1 MQKLPRFAQS
11 MPIGIVLR
19 RSPGVTRWADV
30 VWRATGILPGAD
42 EADWKLLRQE
52 GESAEYHAATLP
64 LTLYRS
70 DTEAY
75 VHGLAAKVPC
85 LFVVCRETG
94 VKDRPLEVVLVT
106 ASPYEA
112 QDYCDGGEELV
123 EKIAMTPGILNWVR
137 AYVAEHH
144 EEEAFVKR
152 RRDKQRMPHQDGVGD
167 PRISQATDVYRA
179 PRRSDTE
186 PVQ

>member
-1 MQKLPRFAQS
+1 

-85 LFVVCRETG
+85 LFVVCRET
-94 VKDRPLEVVLVT
+94 
-106 ASPYEA
+106 
-112 QDYCDGGEELV
+112 
-123 EKIAMTPGILNWVR
+123 
-137 AYVAEHH
+137 
-144 EEEAFVKR
+144 
-152 RRDKQRMPHQDGVGD
+152 
-167 PRISQATDVYRA
+167 
-179 PRRSDTE
+179 
-186 PVQ
+186 